1 MRAVTAVYEK
11 KRRLGACFLRLFHW
25 IYVFTIVILVISG
38 YYIYEPWLSLH
49 ELGVSYPM
57 AATR

>member
-11 KRRLGACFLRLFHW
+11 KEGLGVLLRLFHW

>member
-1 MRAVTAVYEK
+1 MKK

-25 IYVFTIVILVISG
+25 IYVFTIVILVISA